1 MSERTRAADERASEL
16 QAALAAAG
24 AERAALTPSGGP
36 TPAPPSPTLE
46 AQLTAPEPWSRV
58 LWRAAKSWVIG
69 SVTMYSLMRLMGE
82 SDITPARAAFV
93 GAWPAIIT
101 IFGRRTGN
109 MLPATPALIMGGV
122 TLGGAALIGATTI
135 VTGEWRGDAL
145 GFTAMGA
152 FLGGVLLWM
161 GLRARRAERAHL
173 AREHAV
179 APVIVSRA
187 ELAARIERLQTEQAP
202 DGRKMLTRLLIGCG
216 VLMGVLAFP
225 YVRVFGA
232 EPPEVAA
239 IALFFGSWGALGL
252 TIRNATRRGREVAA
266 THGLVCSAC
275 DQPYFGTFANMRL
288 QKNLAEIG
296 LCPQC
301 GARII
306 TEE

>member
-1 MSERTRAADERASEL
+1 MKDAPVP
-16 QAALAAAG
+16 ALS
-24 AERAALTPSGGP
+24 TPNVE
-36 TPAPPSPTLE
+36 T
-46 AQLTAPEPWSRV
+46 QLTAPESWPRV
-58 LWRAAKSWVIG
+58 ALRAAKGWAIG
-69 SVTMYSLMRLMGE
+69 SVTFYSLMRLMGE

-109 MLPATPALIMGGV
+109 LLPAAPALIMGGV

-202 DGRKMLTRLLIGCG
+202 EGRKMLTRLLVGCG
-216 VLMGVLAFP
+216 VLMGLLAFP

-232 EPPEVAA
+232 EPPEIVA

-296 LCPQC
+296 RCPQC